1 LTYLFIKL
9 IIYFGEVVMLL
20 AIMLPQVENI
30 TNQYL
35 TYLFIKLII
44 YFGEVVML
52 LTIMLPRVVIPVH
65 VFFG

>member
-1 LTYLFIKL
+1 
-9 IIYFGEVVMLL
+9 MLL